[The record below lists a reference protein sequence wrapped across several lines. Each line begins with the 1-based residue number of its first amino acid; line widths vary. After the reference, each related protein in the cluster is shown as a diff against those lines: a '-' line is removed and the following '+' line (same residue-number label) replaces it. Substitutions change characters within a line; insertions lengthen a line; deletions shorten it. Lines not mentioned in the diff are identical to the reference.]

1 MKNIRNL
8 YNEEQLSLLESI
20 NIYLDNEKDYSID
33 ELADLYDE
41 ITDYYQVACFDK
53 RGEPLPSAYKWET
66 IFDILYDNTGI
77 WSVRNFKYRPYKI
90 NKYKSLSE

>member
-77 WSVRNFKYRPYKI
+77 
-90 NKYKSLSE
+90 

>member
-8 YNEEQLSLLESI
+8 YTEEQLSLLESI

-53 RGEPLPSAYKWET
+53 RGEPLPSARKWET

-77 WSVRNFKYRPYKI
+77 
-90 NKYKSLSE
+90 